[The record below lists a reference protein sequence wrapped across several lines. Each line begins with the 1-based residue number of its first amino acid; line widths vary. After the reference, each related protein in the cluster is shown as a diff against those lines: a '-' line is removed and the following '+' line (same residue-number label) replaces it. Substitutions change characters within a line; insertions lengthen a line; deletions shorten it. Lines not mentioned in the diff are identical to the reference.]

1 MMPIWHAMAEMPV
14 LEVSIADP
22 RWEAM
27 GFDAICQ
34 KAAIAALTVAGLP
47 SAGIEISILAT
58 DDAEMTRLNG
68 AFRDKQAPTNVL
80 SWPSEERSADHP
92 GGTPRPPLDL
102 EIGDIALGFE
112 TCEREACENGVGIHQ
127 HVTHLVLHGI
137 LHLLGYDH
145 ISDEDATLMEGLE
158 IQALERLGIANPY

>member
-1 MMPIWHAMAEMPV
+1 MTLIWNAMADDV
-14 LEVSIADP
+14 TLDVNVSDP
-22 RWEAM
+22 RWEDIGIAT
-27 GFDAICQ
+27 ICQ
-34 KAAIAALTVAGLP
+34 RAAELALDVAGIAP
-47 SAGIEISILAT
+47 NGIEISILAT

-68 AFRDKQAPTNVL
+68 AFRDTSAPTNVL
-80 SWPSEERSADHP
+80 SWPSEERVAEVP
-92 GGTPRPPLDL
+92 GGVPKPPIDL
-102 EIGDIALGFE
+102 ELGDIALGFE
-112 TCEREACENGVGIHQ
+112 TCIGEARESGVGIHE